1 MSRVID
7 PQVDRNRT
15 SMSRALGAAF
25 LSHQVAELERSQR
38 NKAPRGRGGRPR
50 RTDRE
55 DYDPD
60 FDRAR
65 TKATFGINNTPAEED
80 SWRRRPQS
88 SDDTASESASPPRP
102 RIPLGHHNRNA
113 PLADVIVI
121 DASVLIYALG
131 AVQRWCHDGQTQVVI
146 PLEAL
151 NTLDVL
157 KSGTSQTAI
166 RSRAAS
172 RVLEEEV
179 GNNPRIRVQRDD
191 AFVPWDSIAAKSAT
205 GATPNQS
212 DTRWKVEGAGA
223 PEWMKRMVCCAKW
236 EAGTGNP
243 DNKRVIFAVVDAK
256 DSAASVG
263 RYDSLVDGEL
273 VSEWSTKLGLEVV
286 KIDKEKQA
294 SSPAKERRP
303 RGGGGGGGR
312 SGGGP
317 PGGRNRGRGALVEKP
332 TPAITAPPAG
342 KVIRV
347 LAREHRHFTCS
358 WPKTQLCTES
368 GGGNLTL
375 RVHDLFCCD
384 WFDRGHGYETGHEH
398 RARDLRLA

>member
-1 MSRVID
+1 MSRVLD

-25 LSHQVAELERSQR
+25 LNHQVAELERNAGNQR
-38 NKAPRGRGGRPR
+38 NKTTRGRGGRAR
-50 RTDRE
+50 RSDRDRD

-65 TKATFGINNTPAEED
+65 TKATFGINNAPVEED

-102 RIPLGHHNRNA
+102 RIPLGGAHHNRNT
-113 PLADVIVI
+113 PPADVIVI

-131 AVQRWCHDGQTQVVI
+131 AVQRWCHDGQTQVVV

-157 KSGTSQTAI
+157 KSGTNQTAV

-205 GATPNQS
+205 GGNSIPSQPDS
-212 DTRWKVEGAGA
+212 RWKVEGAGA

-236 EAGTGNP
+236 EAGAGNP
-243 DNKRVIFAVVDAK
+243 DGKRVVFAVVDAK
-256 DSAASVG
+256 DAVTSAG
-263 RYDSLVDGEL
+263 RHDNLVDGEL

-286 KIDKEKQA
+286 KVDKERPTG
-294 SSPAKERRP
+294 SPTKGERRT
-303 RGGGGGGGR
+303 RGGGGGGR
-312 SGGGP
+312 SGGP
-317 PGGRNRGRGALVEKP
+317 PPSGRSRGRGTLVEKP
-332 TPAITAPPAG
+332 TPAIAAPPAG
-342 KVIRV
+342 RVIRV
-347 LAREHRHFTCS
+347 LARGEKLE
-358 WPKTQLCTES
+358 PE
-368 GGGNLTL
+368 
-375 RVHDLFCCD
+375 
-384 WFDRGHGYETGHEH
+384 
-398 RARDLRLA
+398 

>member
-1 MSRVID
+1 MSRVLD
-7 PQVDRNRT
+7 PQIDRNRT

-25 LSHQVAELERSQR
+25 LNHQVAELERNAGNQR
-38 NKAPRGRGGRPR
+38 NKASRGRGGRAR
-50 RTDRE
+50 RSDRDRD

-65 TKATFGINNTPAEED
+65 TKATFGINNTPVQDD
-80 SWRRRPQS
+80 SWRRHPQS
-88 SDDTASESASPPRP
+88 SDDTASESASPPRS
-102 RIPLGHHNRNA
+102 RIPLGGTHHNKNT

-157 KSGTSQTAI
+157 KSGTNQTAV

-205 GATPNQS
+205 GGNSIPNQPDS
-212 DTRWKVEGAGA
+212 RWKVEGAGA

-236 EAGTGNP
+236 EASAGNP
-243 DNKRVIFAVVDAK
+243 DGKRVVFAVVDAK
-256 DSAASVG
+256 DVAASAG
-263 RYDSLVDGEL
+263 RHDNLVDGEL

-286 KIDKEKQA
+286 KVDKEKPTG
-294 SSPAKERRP
+294 SPTKGERRT
-303 RGGGGGGGR
+303 RGGGGGGR
-312 SGGGP
+312 SGGP
-317 PGGRNRGRGALVEKP
+317 PPSGRSRGRGALVEKP

-347 LAREHRHFTCS
+347 LARGEKLE
-358 WPKTQLCTES
+358 PE
-368 GGGNLTL
+368 
-375 RVHDLFCCD
+375 
-384 WFDRGHGYETGHEH
+384 
-398 RARDLRLA
+398 

>member
-1 MSRVID
+1 MSRVLD

-25 LSHQVAELERSQR
+25 LSHQVAELERNAGNQR
-38 NKAPRGRGGRPR
+38 NRAHRGRGGRPR
-50 RTDRE
+50 RSDRE

-80 SWRRRPQS
+80 SWRRPPQS

-102 RIPLGHHNRNA
+102 RIPLGHHRNT

-131 AVQRWCHDGQTQVVI
+131 AVERWCHDGQTQVVI

-157 KSGTSQTAI
+157 KSGTTQTAV

-172 RVLEEEV
+172 RVLEEQV

-205 GATPNQS
+205 GSTPNQPDS
-212 DTRWKVEGAGA
+212 RWKVEGAGA

-243 DNKRVIFAVVDAK
+243 DGKRVIFAVVDAK
-256 DSAASVG
+256 DAAASG
-263 RYDSLVDGEL
+263 RYDNLVDGEL
-273 VSEWSTKLGLEVV
+273 VSAWSTKLGLEVV
-286 KIDKEKQA
+286 KVEKEKPAA
-294 SSPAKERRP
+294 SPTKGERRT
-303 RGGGGGGGR
+303 RGGR
-312 SGGGP
+312 SSGGP

-332 TPAITAPPAG
+332 TPAITTPPAG

-347 LAREHRHFTCS
+347 LARGEKLE
-358 WPKTQLCTES
+358 PE
-368 GGGNLTL
+368 
-375 RVHDLFCCD
+375 
-384 WFDRGHGYETGHEH
+384 
-398 RARDLRLA
+398 

>member
-1 MSRVID
+1 MSKVLD
-7 PQVDRNRT
+7 PQIDRNRT
-15 SMSRALGAAF
+15 TMSRTLGAAY
-25 LSHQVAELERSQR
+25 LNHQVAELERNANNNR
-38 NKAPRGRGGRPR
+38 NRAPRGRGGRAR
-50 RTDRE
+50 RPEKDRE

-65 TKATFGINNTPAEED
+65 TKATFGINNTPEED

-102 RIPLGHHNRNA
+102 RIPLGHHRNA
-113 PLADVIVI
+113 PLADVIVV

-157 KSGTSQTAI
+157 KSGTNQTAV

-172 RVLEEEV
+172 RVLEDEV

-191 AFVPWDSIAAKSAT
+191 AFVPWDSIAAKSA
-205 GATPNQS
+205 GASSTPNQP

-243 DNKRVIFAVVDAK
+243 DNKRVILAVVDAK
-256 DSAASVG
+256 DMPTSG
-263 RYDSLVDGEL
+263 RYDNLVDGEL

-286 KIDKEKQA
+286 KVDKEKPA
-294 SSPAKERRP
+294 GSPTKGERRT

-317 PGGRNRGRGALVEKP
+317 PGGRSRGRGALVEKP

-347 LAREHRHFTCS
+347 LARGEKLE
-358 WPKTQLCTES
+358 PE
-368 GGGNLTL
+368 
-375 RVHDLFCCD
+375 
-384 WFDRGHGYETGHEH
+384 
-398 RARDLRLA
+398 

>member
-1 MSRVID
+1 MSRVLD

-25 LSHQVAELERSQR
+25 LSHQVAELERNAGNQR

-50 RTDRE
+50 RSDRDRE

-65 TKATFGINNTPAEED
+65 TKATFGINNTPADED

-102 RIPLGHHNRNA
+102 RIPLGHHNRNT
-113 PLADVIVI
+113 PLADVIVV

-157 KSGTSQTAI
+157 KSGTNQTAV

-205 GATPNQS
+205 GATSIPNQP

-243 DNKRVIFAVVDAK
+243 EGKRVIFAVVDAK
-256 DSAASVG
+256 DTATSGG
-263 RYDSLVDGEL
+263 RYDNLVDGEL

-286 KIDKEKQA
+286 KVDKERPA
-294 SSPAKERRP
+294 GSPTKGERRT
-303 RGGGGGGGR
+303 RGGGGGASRSASGPPPNGR
-312 SGGGP
+312 S
-317 PGGRNRGRGALVEKP
+317 RGRGALVEKP
-332 TPAITAPPAG
+332 APAITAPPAG

-347 LAREHRHFTCS
+347 LARGEKLE
-358 WPKTQLCTES
+358 PE
-368 GGGNLTL
+368 
-375 RVHDLFCCD
+375 
-384 WFDRGHGYETGHEH
+384 
-398 RARDLRLA
+398 

>member
-1 MSRVID
+1 MSRVLD

-25 LSHQVAELERSQR
+25 LNHQVAELERNNQR
-38 NKAPRGRGGRPR
+38 TKAPRGRGGRAR
-50 RTDRE
+50 RSDRDRE

-65 TKATFGINNTPAEED
+65 TKATFGIDTTPVDQD

-88 SDDTASESASPPRP
+88 SDDTASESASPTRP
-102 RIPLGHHNRNA
+102 RIPLGHHRST
-113 PLADVIVI
+113 PLADVIVV

-131 AVQRWCHDGQTQVVI
+131 AVQRWCNDGQTQVVI

-157 KSGTSQTAI
+157 KSGTNQTAV

-172 RVLEEEV
+172 RVLEEQV
-179 GNNPRIRVQRDD
+179 GNNPRIRVQRED

-205 GATPNQS
+205 GATSTPNPP

-243 DNKRVIFAVVDAK
+243 DGKRVIFAVVDAK
-256 DSAASVG
+256 DAAASG
-263 RYDSLVDGEL
+263 RYDNLVDGEL
-273 VSEWSTKLGLEVV
+273 VTQWSAKLGLEVV
-286 KIDKEKQA
+286 KVDKEKPA
-294 SSPAKERRP
+294 GSPTKGERRT
-303 RGGGGGGGR
+303 RGGGGGAGR
-312 SGGGP
+312 SSGGP
-317 PGGRNRGRGALVEKP
+317 PAGRNRGRGTLVEKP
-332 TPAITAPPAG
+332 APVITAPPAG

-347 LAREHRHFTCS
+347 LARGEKLE
-358 WPKTQLCTES
+358 PE
-368 GGGNLTL
+368 
-375 RVHDLFCCD
+375 
-384 WFDRGHGYETGHEH
+384 
-398 RARDLRLA
+398 

>member
-1 MSRVID
+1 MSRLLD

-25 LSHQVAELERSQR
+25 LNHQVAELERNNQR
-38 NKAPRGRGGRPR
+38 TKAPRGRGGRAR
-50 RTDRE
+50 RSDRDRE

-65 TKATFGINNTPAEED
+65 TKATFGIDTTPADQD

-88 SDDTASESASPPRP
+88 SDDTASESASPTRP
-102 RIPLGHHNRNA
+102 RIPLGHHRSA
-113 PLADVIVI
+113 PLADVIVV

-131 AVQRWCHDGQTQVVI
+131 AVQRWCNDGQTQVVI

-157 KSGTSQTAI
+157 KSGTNQTAV

-172 RVLEEEV
+172 RVLEEQV
-179 GNNPRIRVQRDD
+179 GNNPRIRVQRED

-205 GATPNQS
+205 GATSTPNPP

-243 DNKRVIFAVVDAK
+243 DGKRVIFAVVDAK
-256 DSAASVG
+256 DAAASG
-263 RYDSLVDGEL
+263 RYDNLVDGEL
-273 VSEWSTKLGLEVV
+273 VTQWSAKLGLEVV
-286 KIDKEKQA
+286 KVDKEKPA
-294 SSPAKERRP
+294 GSPTKGERRT
-303 RGGGGGGGR
+303 RGGGGGAGR
-312 SGGGP
+312 SSGGP
-317 PGGRNRGRGALVEKP
+317 PAGRNRGRGTLVEKP
-332 TPAITAPPAG
+332 APVITAPPAG
-342 KVIRV
+342 RVIRV
-347 LAREHRHFTCS
+347 LARGEKLE
-358 WPKTQLCTES
+358 PE
-368 GGGNLTL
+368 
-375 RVHDLFCCD
+375 
-384 WFDRGHGYETGHEH
+384 
-398 RARDLRLA
+398 

>member
-1 MSRVID
+1 MSRVLD

-25 LSHQVAELERSQR
+25 LSHQVAELERNAGNQR
-38 NKAPRGRGGRPR
+38 NRTSRGRGGRAR
-50 RTDRE
+50 RSDRERE

-102 RIPLGHHNRNA
+102 RIPLAHHRNT
-113 PLADVIVI
+113 PPADVIVV
-121 DASVLIYALG
+121 DGSVLIYALG
-131 AVQRWCHDGQTQVVI
+131 AIQRWCHDGQTQVVI

-157 KSGTSQTAI
+157 KSGTNQTAV

-205 GATPNQS
+205 GASSIPNQP

-236 EAGTGNP
+236 EASTGNP
-243 DNKRVIFAVVDAK
+243 DGKRVIFAVVDAK
-256 DSAASVG
+256 DVATSAG
-263 RYDSLVDGEL
+263 RHDNLVDGEL
-273 VSEWSTKLGLEVV
+273 VSEWAAKLGLEVV
-286 KIDKEKQA
+286 KIDKEKPTG
-294 SSPAKERRP
+294 SPTK
-303 RGGGGGGGR
+303 
-312 SGGGP
+312 
-317 PGGRNRGRGALVEKP
+317 GGRNRGRGGLVEKP
-332 TPAITAPPAG
+332 IPAITAPPAG

-347 LAREHRHFTCS
+347 LARGEKLE
-358 WPKTQLCTES
+358 PE
-368 GGGNLTL
+368 
-375 RVHDLFCCD
+375 
-384 WFDRGHGYETGHEH
+384 
-398 RARDLRLA
+398 

>member
-1 MSRVID
+1 MSRVLD
-7 PQVDRNRT
+7 PQIDRT
-15 SMSRALGAAF
+15 SMSRALGPHFSTIKLPNWNA
-25 LSHQVAELERSQR
+25 
-38 NKAPRGRGGRPR
+38 
-50 RTDRE
+50 
-55 DYDPD
+55 
-60 FDRAR
+60 
-65 TKATFGINNTPAEED
+65 TPATRGTRLPGDEADELAV
-80 SWRRRPQS
+80 Q
-88 SDDTASESASPPRP
+88 TGTETTM
-102 RIPLGHHNRNA
+102 IPTLTNT

-157 KSGTSQTAI
+157 KSGTNQTAV

-205 GATPNQS
+205 GGNSIPNQPDS
-212 DTRWKVEGAGA
+212 RWKVEGAGA

-236 EAGTGNP
+236 EASAGNP
-243 DNKRVIFAVVDAK
+243 DGKRVVFAVVDAK
-256 DSAASVG
+256 DVAASAG
-263 RYDSLVDGEL
+263 RHDNLVDGEL

-286 KIDKEKQA
+286 KVDKEKPTG
-294 SSPAKERRP
+294 SPTKGERRT
-303 RGGGGGGGR
+303 RGGG
-312 SGGGP
+312 
-317 PGGRNRGRGALVEKP
+317 KP

-347 LAREHRHFTCS
+347 LARGEKLE
-358 WPKTQLCTES
+358 PE
-368 GGGNLTL
+368 
-375 RVHDLFCCD
+375 
-384 WFDRGHGYETGHEH
+384 
-398 RARDLRLA
+398 